1 MIKIKPVLSF
11 QNKLALVKYYT
22 KGIINMSN
30 AKDVVIVGAARTAI
44 GTYGGALKDVTACEL
59 GAIAVKEAF
68 ARAGVA
74 PEQAGQIVFGN
85 VLHTEARDMYVSRV
99 VGVNAGM
106 AKESAALTLNR
117 LCGSGLQAIVT
128 AANAIQ
134 LGDTEIAV
142 GGGVESMSRALYA
155 TQAARWGARMGDIAM
170 IDMMVG
176 ALSDPFGGG
185 HMGVTAENVAA
196 QFGITR
202 EAQDA
207 FALESQR
214 RAVAAIA
221 AGHFKSQIVPV
232 ELKTRKGVT
241 LFDTDE
247 HPKADTTLE
256 SLAKLRPAFKKENGT
271 VTAGNASGL
280 NDGAAACVLMEAGAA
295 SRAGLT
301 PLARLVSYAVAG
313 VDPSIMGTGPIP
325 AVKLALKRAGLS
337 LNDMH
342 VIESNEAF
350 AAQSLGVCKG
360 LDLDPARANPNGGA
374 IALGHPLGASG
385 AIITIKCLY
394 ELIRTN
400 QRYGLI
406 TMCIGGGQGI
416 AAIIERL

>member
-1 MIKIKPVLSF
+1 MA
-11 QNKLALVKYYT
+11 N
-22 KGIINMSN
+22 
-30 AKDVVIVGAARTAI
+30 KDVVIVGAVRTAI
-44 GTYGGALKDVTACEL
+44 GTFGGTLKDFSASDL
-59 GAIAVKEAF
+59 GAIVVKEAF
-68 ARAGVA
+68 ARAKVDPA
-74 PEQAGQIVFGN
+74 QAGQIVLGN
-85 VLHTEARDMYVSRV
+85 VIHCEPRDMYVSRV
-99 VGVNAGM
+99 VGLNAGM

-134 LGDTEIAV
+134 LGDTDIAV
-142 GGGVESMSRALYA
+142 GGGVETMSRAPYS
-155 TQAARWGARMGDIAM
+155 TQAARWGNRMGDFKM

-176 ALSDPFGGG
+176 ALSDPFGAG
-185 HMGVTAENVAA
+185 HMGITAENVAEKY
-196 QFGITR
+196 GISR
-202 EAQDA
+202 EEQDA

-214 RAVAAIA
+214 KAAAAIA
-221 AGHFKSQIVPV
+221 NGYFKSQIVPV
-232 ELKTRKGVT
+232 EVKGKKGVT

-256 SLAKLRPAFKKENGT
+256 SLAKLKPAFKKEGGT

-295 SRAGLT
+295 AKAGLQ
-301 PLARLVSYAVAG
+301 PMARLVSYAVAG
-313 VDPSIMGTGPIP
+313 VEPSIMGTGPIP
-325 AVKLALKRAGLS
+325 AVQLALKRAGLT
-337 LNDMH
+337 LNDMD

-360 LDLDPARANPNGGA
+360 LDLDPARTNPNGGA

-385 AIITIKCLY
+385 AIITVKCLY
-394 ELIRTN
+394 ELIRTGK
-400 QRYGLI
+400 RYGLI

>member
-1 MIKIKPVLSF
+1 M
-11 QNKLALVKYYT
+11 N
-22 KGIINMSN
+22 N
-30 AKDVVIVGAARTAI
+30 ARDVVFVGAARTAI
-44 GTYGGALKDVTACEL
+44 GTFGGALKDMPAADL

-68 ARAGVA
+68 ARAGIDPA
-74 PEQAGQIVFGN
+74 QAGQIVFGN
-85 VLHTEARDMYVSRV
+85 VIHCEPRDMYVSRV
-99 VGVNAGM
+99 VGLNAGM

-134 LGDTEIAV
+134 LGDADIAV
-142 GGGVESMSRALYA
+142 GGGVETMSRAPYS
-155 TQAARWGARMGDIAM
+155 TQTARWGARMGDFKM

-176 ALSDPFGGG
+176 ALSDPFGAG
-185 HMGVTAENVAA
+185 HMGITAENIAE
-196 QFGITR
+196 QFSISR
-202 EAQDA
+202 AEQDA
-207 FALESQR
+207 FAAESQR

-232 ELKTRKGVT
+232 EIKGRKGVT

-247 HPKADTTLE
+247 HPKAETTVE
-256 SLAKLRPAFKKENGT
+256 TLAKLKPAFKKEGGS

-295 SRAGLT
+295 ARAGLT

-313 VDPSIMGTGPIP
+313 VEPSIMGTGPIP
-325 AVKLALKRAGLS
+325 AVKLALKRAGLA
-337 LNDMH
+337 LADMD

-360 LDLDPARANPNGGA
+360 LDLDPSRTNPNGGA

-400 QRYGLI
+400 KRYGLI

-416 AAIIERL
+416 AAVIERL